1 MVFKAVSILVTL
13 ELAAV
18 LFQCPNLSLAK
29 VLVSNSNTEQQK
41 LTLFEVSVHI
51 CYSIRV
57 LLYTCIQRDSS
68 CNVHIKHENWEIEVF
83 IVLIRKL
90 HAIIIDSLF
99 YLNMN
104 SVTGLGE

>member
-41 LTLFEVSVHI
+41 LTLFEVSVHTFMLQYQGPAI
-51 CYSIRV
+51 Y
-57 LLYTCIQRDSS
+57 
-68 CNVHIKHENWEIEVF
+68 
-83 IVLIRKL
+83 L
-90 HAIIIDSLF
+90 HSE
-99 YLNMN
+99 
-104 SVTGLGE
+104 SQ